1 MDHPRFGRCN
11 MTRNKSINM
20 IEQCKSLDEL
30 LRLLHPGGEGCFGW
44 DFIHLE
50 KHIKTIEFRR
60 GSYRIAAIKAG
71 SGITSQV
78 RFLDT
83 LQTKAIKPYL
93 ARGSVASMQ
102 PVCSCGHSATPQH
115 IVHQAVQSTPAA
127 TLEHAYRFGV
137 ELEVFLTP
145 KEHARTPPGTQHVP
159 PGPVTRRT
167 RHHENDNTFQFVEV
181 LVARHNAAVEHT
193 LMDNGVPPPELDFV
207 PQPGYD
213 RWRVKLDDTMSQG
226 IPGAKSLELISP
238 ILEVCTWRNTIQQTW
253 GFLQRDY
260 RIDGDR
266 TCSTHCIAQAAIY
279 WEPAWEAILPPERR
293 GNFWARSLY
302 VDHLN
307 FALAGKTRNQSTDM
321 IRRRQ
326 SMQSLLKL
334 LHPHGDAYFGWDF
347 YHVMDDLRTIEFRRG
362 AYRYLTLC
370 DFRDP
375 VATDSLS
382 FSSKLTDVLMWI
394 SVATSFMF
402 AAMKAGSARR
412 YTGAK
417 PTVRRLHDFIRS
429 GHETMEVADIT
440 RLFIMKEHLPSERPI
455 PFDSN
460 PANRA
465 LLQANHLPFLE
476 PESETF
482 RRLWLLTQGDVGHL
496 GHGRR

>member
-1 MDHPRFGRCN
+1 
-11 MTRNKSINM
+11 MTRKESINM

-71 SGITSQV
+71 SV
-78 RFLDT
+78 RAYSRSICTVRGLKKFLLSGKESMRTEDIERLFAAKEHKKT
-83 LQTKAIKPYL
+83 QRPIPFDSKPENS
-93 ARGSVASMQ
+93 ARLDAGWKLVNFF
-102 PVCSCGHSATPQH
+102 PPTPQH

-167 RHHENDNTFQFVEV
+167 RHHENDTTFQFVEV

-193 LMDNGVPPPELDFV
+193 LMENGVPPPELDFV

-375 VATDSLS
+375 LATDSLS

-417 PTVRRLHDFIRS
+417 PTVRRQEEEPSFVGPNLTLQNTILRSALLTRIASINKDFI
-429 GHETMEVADIT
+429 I
-440 RLFIMKEHLPSERPI
+440 
-455 PFDSN
+455 
-460 PANRA
+460 
-465 LLQANHLPFLE
+465 
-476 PESETF
+476 ESFAVRKAE
-482 RRLWLLTQGDVGHL
+482 LNG
-496 GHGRR
+496 